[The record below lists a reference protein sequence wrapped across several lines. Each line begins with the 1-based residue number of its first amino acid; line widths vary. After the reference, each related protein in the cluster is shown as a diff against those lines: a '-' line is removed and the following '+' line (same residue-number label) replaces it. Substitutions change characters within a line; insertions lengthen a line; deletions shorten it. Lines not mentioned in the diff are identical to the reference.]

1 MAGPFTSRNGLPH
14 NRGRKFYKCQGSG
27 CGLGGQGKFLWA
39 DGTMPF
45 SAESCRRVE
54 KFYGQEEDSVG
65 VGPIFGLV
73 ADHLDDEGRPV
84 GPYHVAKRRK
94 VEHEGSDAEA
104 DDSNVDEESDA
115 SDDSGEQAERR
126 EQALQCECVRC
137 GESHPD
143 PEQLLEDDPEIN
155 VADMP
160 SEKDS
165 NGWRVCSDDWSVG
178 MCPECQ
184 DSDDEDEDAYDY

>member
-1 MAGPFTSRNGLPH
+1 M
-14 NRGRKFYKCQGSG
+14 
-27 CGLGGQGKFLWA
+27 
-39 DGTMPF
+39 
-45 SAESCRRVE
+45 
-54 KFYGQEEDSVG
+54 
-65 VGPIFGLV
+65 
-73 ADHLDDEGRPV
+73 
-84 GPYHVAKRRK
+84 
-94 VEHEGSDAEA
+94 EHEGSDAEA
-104 DDSNVDEESDA
+104 DSNVDEESDT

-165 NGWRVCSDDWSVG
+165 HGWRVCSDDWSVG
-178 MCPECQ
+178 MCPECR